1 MTEKQILNFYVDIFI
16 MRTTSNET
24 FKKKF
29 PITLKILI
37 HLFFSLIVMVGVIVD
52 NNDG

>member
-1 MTEKQILNFYVDIFI
+1 

-29 PITLKILI
+29 PITLKLLIL
-37 HLFFSLIVMVGVIVD
+37 LLFSLIAMVGVIV
-52 NNDG
+52 NTSSFLVKKLAM